1 VSGVR
6 AGEICL
12 TAFLAGG
19 VIARVAIAAD
29 RPVSLASG
37 MAGRSVGAV
46 AEAVAALHGLCGQ
59 SHAAAVHFAAAASLG
74 ATVPAVESERWMVR
88 LAGERLVEHLR
99 GVFLTDGLS
108 AEGLAGLRVAVGV
121 GQVAARSGAVSSDDL
136 GRVAAALAAL
146 VAVARE
152 GLDRIVAGITPG
164 HGGAADGLSVADDG
178 AVIAALAG
186 DIGFIRAPWLPGRVA
201 ETGPAARRGCSAADP
216 VAARAARLAEVL
228 EAAALLG
235 EPGAGR
241 LEDWISAGSAG
252 VNTGYA
258 AVETPRGRLYY
269 RLVLGAG
276 GQVREARVLAPT
288 EWNFHPDGPA
298 ARALVGFRPGAEAVA
313 AIARRAAAF
322 DPCVALRVCVAD
334 A

>member
-1 VSGVR
+1 LSGVR

-19 VIARVAIAAD
+19 VVTRVAIAAD

-59 SHAAAVHFAAAASLG
+59 SHAVAVHFAAAAAVG
-74 ATVPAVESERWMVR
+74 ATVPAVQSERWMVR

-121 GQVAARSGAVSSDDL
+121 GQVAARSGAVSSDDV
-136 GRVAAALAAL
+136 GRVAAALTAL
-146 VAVARE
+146 GQE
-152 GLDRIVAGITPG
+152 GFDRAVAGITPG
-164 HGGAADGLSVADDG
+164 HGGAADRLSVADDG
-178 AVIAALAG
+178 AVIAALAR

-216 VAARAARLAEVL
+216 AAARAARLAEVL

-241 LEDWISAGSAG
+241 LPDWISAGSAG

-288 EWNFHPDGPA
+288 EWNFHPDGPV

-322 DPCVALRVCVAD
+322 EPCVALRVCVAD